1 MQRRI
6 RVIEWDTPMIL
17 SCPACST
24 SYAVPDGAIGV
35 AGRQVRCAACR
46 TSWFQAPGTVAA
58 TASQPLPPTARLQAV
73 AQRGAQPADAP
84 HGRRAYDDP
93 RSATQDPYPRRISPF
108 SHTPPFSR
116 APTFRPRRD
125 PAKRQTMLA
134 GVAATAMLFGVGGL
148 AALGPPELRA
158 ADISPIQIQMQKP
171 EKREMP
177 GGALTLDVSGQLI
190 NPTDIAQ
197 PVPRIRAEIRDP
209 DGRIIYSWVIA
220 PPVRTLAPSGRA
232 RFYSGG
238 VDVPRGEDN
247 ALKLTLESGEG

>member
-6 RVIEWDTPMIL
+6 RVIEWDTLMIL

-35 AGRQVRCAACR
+35 AGRQVRCAACK
-46 TSWFQAPGTVAA
+46 TSWFQAPGAAPVA
-58 TASQPLPPTARLQAV
+58 SDPLPNAARLQAV
-73 AQRGAQPADAP
+73 AQRGAQSAEAP
-84 HGRRAYDDP
+84 HGHRAYDDP
-93 RSATQDPYPRRISPF
+93 RSRAHGALPCRSSPF
-108 SHTPPFSR
+108 SYAPPFSQTP
-116 APTFRPRRD
+116 AFRPRRD

-134 GVAATAMLFGVGGL
+134 GIAATAMLFGVGGL

-190 NPTDIAQ
+190 NPTDVSQ

-247 ALKLTLESGEG
+247 ALKLTLESGLG